1 MAAFRRQSH
10 IIEFL
15 VSHGADINLQNLDDH
30 TALHILA
37 STGAK
42 DLSDIND
49 TPTLRKVD
57 SAIIRPYI
65 CDLGLA
71 HIKNRNL
78 MSQSAV
84 NIRGTPCF
92 MPPEALGATE
102 PGYRHSNKHDIWSVA
117 GTLVELYS
125 MKRLWGD
132 SVHPVALMA
141 RILTGQMG
149 KPESLTAVDSKVQKI
164 LEPCFKQKPEER
176 PSASDL
182 LDQFND
188 LT

>member
-1 MAAFRRQSH
+1 M
-10 IIEFL
+10 
-15 VSHGADINLQNLDDH
+15 
-30 TALHILA
+30 
-37 STGAK
+37 
-42 DLSDIND
+42 
-49 TPTLRKVD
+49 D

-132 SVHPVALMA
+132 SIHPLALMA

-149 KPESLTAVDSKVQKI
+149 KPESLTAADPRVQKI
-164 LEPCFKQKPEER
+164 LEPCFKQKPEKR

-182 LDQFND
+182 LNQFND